1 MSSLSRPQEV
11 RPTVLMVGDAEPMAL
26 RLRTAM
32 SWHGLALAEA
42 VGPAA
47 IQAIH
52 LAVPDM
58 IFLVGDVVKDGG
70 DKILELFAQDPTASR
85 MRVAILSDDIGLMSR
100 DRGFGRVIGV
110 VPRSGSSDA
119 IGRRVAE
126 LAREAKTA
134 RENESAPMPA
144 KVDTRLTEIDAL
156 KSVRA
161 EMETSNTGEFMIV
174 EPVAS
179 KRSSLEPEVPSKQ
192 NLTWQDSAP
201 TRVAPELAE
210 QNLSVPA
217 PEIVTKEIS
226 IDDEAFEDL
235 SSSPPPPEREET
247 RSVESLAS
255 VPPPP
260 PPQSK
265 EGRPDSKRLP
275 QRTLLGFSDAP
286 PAAPAIPS
294 APTGVTRET
303 TLLGLP
309 SVAPDANSSS
319 ERREPSRS
327 VSLPLTAKQSLAK
340 KTMLG
345 MHESP
350 INPAVPAPPPW
361 PPPEPRLSERAEPST
376 PLETAASTMG
386 GNAFGKPASQP
397 FVVAP
402 PESTLQAP
410 LPPKPVAQA
419 PAKAASTSKA
429 FRWALVIV
437 GGALVVV
444 ALVVGIYYIAPQKSQ
459 PVPVPEIV
467 ATPEAPPASP
477 VPPPAADVVAV
488 AEPAPPVVEPPP
500 VAAEPAQDEPAQ
512 AEPVPAEPIV
522 AAEPAAPPVAEEP
535 AQAAA
540 AAPTTGLSGDSLC
553 RLGDTAQDAH
563 DYAAAA
569 NYYRQALNAD
579 PGNPHAYVGL
589 AHVSLRA
596 GTRADALAYAQHAVQ
611 VRPRR
616 AAYRILLGDVYQAMG
631 DRAHARAAWEE
642 ALRLEPRNREATR
655 RLH

>member
-210 QNLSVPA
+210 KNLSVPA

-235 SSSPPPPEREET
+235 SSAPPPPEREET
-247 RSVESLAS
+247 RNVESLAS

-260 PPQSK
+260 PPPTK
-265 EGRPDSKRLP
+265 EGRPDSKKLP

-286 PAAPAIPS
+286 PPAPAIPA

-309 SVAPDANSSS
+309 SVAPEVSSSS

-361 PPPEPRLSERAEPST
+361 PPPEPRVSERAEPSK
-376 PLETAASTMG
+376 PVETAASTMS

-402 PESTLQAP
+402 PEPTLQAP
-410 LPPKPVAQA
+410 LPAKPVVQA
-419 PAKAASTSKA
+419 PAKAASTSKG
-429 FRWALVIV
+429 FPWALVIV
-437 GGALVVV
+437 GGALVAV
-444 ALVVGIYYIAPQKSQ
+444 ALVVGIYYIAPKKSQ

-467 ATPEAPPASP
+467 ATPQAPP
-477 VPPPAADVVAV
+477 VPTPAADVVAV
-488 AEPAPPVVEPPP
+488 AEPAPAAVAPPP
-500 VAAEPAQDEPAQ
+500 VAAEPA
-512 AEPVPAEPIV
+512 PAEPAPTEPAPTEPIA
-522 AAEPAAPPVAEEP
+522 AAEPAPPPVAEEP
-535 AQAAA
+535 TPAPAAA
-540 AAPTTGLSGDSLC
+540 VTPTTTGLSGDALT

-589 AHVSLRA
+589 AHVSLRS

-616 AAYRILLGDVYQAMG
+616 AAYRILLGDVYQAIG